1 MSNFLLRETLSNEW
15 HLILFYILIT
25 EERGEKKNRKEE
37 RNFLNTKREI
47 RVHCCFFVVVVVNSA
62 ASIIQ
67 SHPLIDFSH
76 LLQSHSFSFT
86 TPQRAVGKYTAKK
99 TTHKHKK
106 TRRKKSADWNTYRS
120 NNESQDFIG
129 WFRIEPGGLRECIS
143 HFPSTRLFSC
153 RFHGARTCLQHL
165 EQLGS
170 SQFYSVRSQFTSLRS
185 VPDQVTLYT

>member
-1 MSNFLLRETLSNEW
+1 MAFDSVERRSEIFSTQIKTRNSSTLL
-15 HLILFYILIT
+15 
-25 EERGEKKNRKEE
+25 
-37 RNFLNTKREI
+37 
-47 RVHCCFFVVVVVNSA
+47 FFVVVVNSA

-67 SHPLIDFSH
+67 SHPLTDFSH
-76 LLQSHSFSFT
+76 LLQSHSFSFM
-86 TPQRAVGKYTAKK
+86 TPQKAWELWVNTRKKKKKK

-106 TRRKKSADWNTYRS
+106 TRRKKAADWNKYRS
-120 NNESQDFIG
+120 NNELQDFIG
-129 WFRIEPGGLRECIS
+129 WFRIKPGGLRECIS

-153 RFHGARTCLQHL
+153 RFHGARTSLQHL

>member
-1 MSNFLLRETLSNEW
+1 MEIKRIERRSEIFSTQIKTRNSSTLL
-15 HLILFYILIT
+15 
-25 EERGEKKNRKEE
+25 
-37 RNFLNTKREI
+37 
-47 RVHCCFFVVVVVNSA
+47 FFVVVVNST

-67 SHPLIDFSH
+67 SHPLTDFSH

-86 TPQRAVGKYTAKK
+86 TPQKAWELWVNTRPKNPK
-99 TTHKHKK
+99 TNHKHKK
-106 TRRKKSADWNTYRS
+106 TRRKKAADWNKYRS
-120 NNESQDFIG
+120 NNELQDFIG

-185 VPDQVTLYT
+185 VPEQVTLYT